1 MAARLDSTSGEPA
14 KVVATKNM
22 DDQASLMKGS
32 PSIVAD
38 VLSKKGLSS
47 ATALS
52 QAMKELSDKT
62 DSLKSQMYGVIYK
75 QYTEFYHEFNLGDEL
90 NKQLVRL
97 IKGINKL
104 GDDIQNETLVT
115 MATAG
120 SELHQLTSDYE
131 KNHEI
136 IKALKKLLKMHDC
149 IHTCANG
156 IHYKDYLPAAKSVR
170 DMRNHLNELSAETCE
185 IRVFKAITEEYRGK
199 KAVLVSVLESNWS
212 QLIDWSSV
220 DSVSW
225 DNIESHLRTSLRV
238 RSPDPKTHGVVSLT
252 SLFQAME
259 YIGIFEARLKSF
271 AKKMLNYLLKPFVK
285 FPNLKPMVEND
296 KLKIVKEDIKIK
308 GKRIDPVSLI
318 RKLGTVVQFV
328 VKHVFPEVLEN
339 GKSSETTTD
348 NGVQEAAKNDYS
360 KKLKSYI
367 WPELSELIIKDCLSN
382 AVPSNNT
389 QIKEYEIVIKVT
401 NVFEQELISLGFL
414 DEGDTDLS
422 TYVKGINIHFANKK
436 IQDLL
441 EKARSLMT
449 LEIHSM
455 VKVEEDED
463 RARLVTHVEEKE
475 RKFTKETNL
484 LLAGLKDIP
493 EGSFAT
499 KIFKF
504 PECRI
509 SESTMKLRDLV
520 YKTLIEASMATP
532 QVAIQLFYCVRN
544 MFELFCDVVPTYHR
558 ESLELPQLAAL
569 HYNNS
574 MYLAHHCITL
584 GHQFKLTLP
593 ETLSQ
598 GAATFIDLV
607 PVLRK
612 CGEKC
617 FLDNLKKQKLQLLEI
632 VTVCDGFRSLDNE
645 DDAFATQ
652 KAFDQ
657 IISQLVRLS
666 RVWKDVLP
674 KHVYDVS
681 LELLFH
687 TVLDTIISQII
698 QLEDISSEQAIQFHR
713 LLKIL
718 IDRSVEVFT
727 LKAKDEVTS
736 SDMGFIVKIPSWQ
749 KFNELREMMDSSL
762 QGIVDRWTDGKG
774 PLAQCFDATDV
785 RSLIKALF
793 QNTDIRAQALSKI
806 KQT

>member
-1 MAARLDSTSGEPA
+1 MST
-14 KVVATKNM
+14 
-22 DDQASLMKGS
+22 
-32 PSIVAD
+32 
-38 VLSKKGLSS
+38 
-47 ATALS
+47 
-52 QAMKELSDKT
+52 
-62 DSLKSQMYGVIYK
+62 SQMYGVIYK

-238 RSPDPKTHGVVSLT
+238 RSPANQISNRPDIKPTGYKTDRISNRPDIEPTGYKTDRISNRPDMEPTRSAADWICDPKTHGVVSLT

-271 AKKMLNYLLKPFVK
+271 VSNGRPAPLVTPSFGRSSPWSSLCELSP
-285 FPNLKPMVEND
+285 
-296 KLKIVKEDIKIK
+296 LKIVKEDIKIK